1 MDYLKENKALWNQR
15 TAAHIDSDFY
25 DTASFLQGKNS
36 LKYPELEL
44 LGDVNGKDLLH
55 LQCHFGQDTLS
66 LARMGARVTGIDLS
80 DAAITE
86 ACRLRDEL
94 SLQARFVETDV
105 YCAPEA
111 LQETFDVVFTSY
123 GVTGWLP
130 DLEKWAAVVAH
141 FLRPGGIFV
150 MAEFHPVV
158 WMFDNAFTR
167 FQYSY
172 FDTGM
177 IIEESQGTYT
187 DRNAPIIAKECCW
200 NHTLADHISALAH
213 QGLEL
218 KEFRE
223 YDHSVH
229 PCFRN
234 VTEISPGKWQIQGLE
249 GIIPMMF
256 AMQWQKKS

>member
-15 TAAHIDSDFY
+15 TAAHIGSEFY
-25 DTASFLQGKNS
+25 DTASFREGKTS

-44 LGDVNGKDLLH
+44 LGDINGKYLLH

-66 LARMGARVTGIDLS
+66 LARMGAHVTGIDLS

-86 ACRLRDEL
+86 ACRLRDEM
-94 SLQARFVETDV
+94 SLQARFIETDV
-105 YCAPEA
+105 YNAPVII
-111 LQETFDVVFTSY
+111 QDTFDVVFTSY

-141 FLRPGGIFV
+141 FLRPGGTFV

-158 WMFDNAFTR
+158 WMFDNAFTH

-172 FDTGM
+172 FDRGM
-177 IIEESQGTYT
+177 ITEEAQGTYT
-187 DRNAPIIAKECCW
+187 DRNAPITAKECSW
-200 NHTLADHISALAH
+200 NHTLADHIAALAS
-213 QGLEL
+213 QGLVL
-218 KEFRE
+218 KDFRE
-223 YDHSVH
+223 YDHSVY

-234 VTEISPGKWQIQGLE
+234 VKEIAPGKWQIQGLE